1 MDFKGKSKE
10 EILQWYVENVP
21 VGSVIE
27 WDDHVEETNE
37 TPYLQDGMICVTT
50 NAATDRIL
58 YYIDENRHGYMLD
71 ENQERIREGFN
82 LQSYNSAE
90 EDKARE
96 TELKDKAF
104 EIYKGYVVAT
114 VMYSDDELVIK
125 SYEAAEAFL
134 NYTHKNKVG

>member
-1 MDFKGKSKE
+1 MKFKGKSKE

-21 VGSVIE
+21 VGSIIE
-27 WDDHVEETNE
+27 YDANE
-37 TPYLQDGMICVTT
+37 GVTHGIPYLSSHDDVVVDFSSAIGGCAIMWH
-50 NAATDRIL
+50 L
-58 YYIDENRHGYMLD
+58 DENREGYKLMD
-71 ENQERIREGFN
+71 PKVGFN
-82 LQSYNSAE
+82 INKHTSAE

-96 TELKDKAF
+96 TELKEKAF

-134 NYTHKNKVG
+134 NYKHQ